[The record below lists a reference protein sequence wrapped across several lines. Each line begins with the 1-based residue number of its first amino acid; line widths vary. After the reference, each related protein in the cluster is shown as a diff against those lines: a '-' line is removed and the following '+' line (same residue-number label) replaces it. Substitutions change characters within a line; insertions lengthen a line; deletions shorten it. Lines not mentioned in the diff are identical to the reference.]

1 MRLDQAV
8 IQQQI
13 ANLVLQ
19 FPDLADDEVLRHDMI
34 EGETEAF
41 DFLSQIVRKIGD
53 TKSLAAGTGEYIK
66 ELSER
71 KARVERREEAL
82 RALAFKIMS
91 AADIKK
97 AELPEA
103 TLSVRNGAAKVVIHD
118 EAAIPADCTK
128 TTVAPD
134 KAAIKEKLA
143 AGQSVPGAYMSNGE
157 PTLSIRVK

>member
-1 MRLDQAV
+1 MRLDPQAV
-8 IQQQI
+8 QLQI
-13 ANLVLQ
+13 ANLILQ
-19 FPDLADDEVLRHDMI
+19 FPDLADDEILRADMI
-34 EGETEAF
+34 EAETEAF

-82 RALAFKIMS
+82 RALAFKIMQ

-103 TLSVRNGAAKVVIHD
+103 TLSVRNTPAKVVIVD
-118 EAAIPADCTK
+118 EPALPADCLK
-128 TTVAPD
+128 TTVSPD
-134 KAAIKEKLA
+134 KTAIKEKLG
-143 AGQSVPGAYMSNGE
+143 AGMDVPGALLSNGE
-157 PTLSIRVK
+157 PSLSIRIK